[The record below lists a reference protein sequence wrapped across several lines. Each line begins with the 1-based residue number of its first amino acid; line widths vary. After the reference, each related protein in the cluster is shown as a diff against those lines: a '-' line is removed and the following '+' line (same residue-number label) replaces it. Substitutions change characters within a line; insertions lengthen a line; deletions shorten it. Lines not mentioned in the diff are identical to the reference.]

1 MKPFNHFESLMHRYI
16 LKSIILYFKCNP
28 KEKFTCRSG
37 QCIPLGERCDKTM
50 DCEDKSDE
58 MNCWQIKIME
68 DQYIKDDAPE
78 NYTYQSKLNIDV
90 WWNVIDIVEV
100 NEPQVSI
107 QSLPVRSFLPCETER
122 RIFRREMV

>member
-1 MKPFNHFESLMHRYI
+1 MI

-28 KEKFTCRSG
+28 KEQFTCRSG
-37 QCIPLGERCDKTM
+37 HCIPLGERCDKTM

-78 NYTYQSKLNIDV
+78 NYTHQSKLKIDV
-90 WWNVIDIVEV
+90 WWNIIDIVEV

-107 QSLPVRSFLPCETER
+107 LKGKSLLFIFGSIRCFSDVFSTE
-122 RIFRREMV
+122 I